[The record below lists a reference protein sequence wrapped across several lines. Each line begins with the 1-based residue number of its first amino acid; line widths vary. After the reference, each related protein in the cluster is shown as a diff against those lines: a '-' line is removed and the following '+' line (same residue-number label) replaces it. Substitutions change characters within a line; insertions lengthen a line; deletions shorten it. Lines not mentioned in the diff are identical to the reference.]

1 MRITLRNKN
10 NKDYWEKRWDSIE
23 TDEAMENPNKYPL
36 KYTNETLKKNETKN
50 PKILEAGC
58 GAGRIVKYL
67 EVHCQFLTYRK
78 SNPKNS

>member
-36 KYTNETLKKNETKN
+36 KYTNET
-50 PKILEAGC
+50 
-58 GAGRIVKYL
+58 
-67 EVHCQFLTYRK
+67 
-78 SNPKNS
+78 